1 MTFFSILF
9 GKNDTLNLS
18 NTNHFKHQPF
28 HQPPP
33 LSSLASPRSGWK
45 EALHIDER
53 SSKASMDNE
62 PTNEFNHLN
71 VFVNLFGELSTKDR
85 ILNLVDAGCD
95 YNSGKIWSYFS
106 NIYIDSWIVRPFGGT
121 FCGCA
126 HQHRSEIQPE
136 WNILPSE
143 GWRPYKTLIHL
154 EVTNLHPKCSHDRKD
169 WEIFD
174 VSMVDKRVIL
184 KNLPLITKFSWKQT
198 LTPSM
203 RPGFMMGTSQPGR
216 NRLSLWCKNHVQQL
230 N

>member
-1 MTFFSILF
+1 MNSFSILF

-18 NTNHFKHQPF
+18 NTNHFNTNLSISPPPRFPPLRPLGPAGRRHYTSMREALRPPF
-28 HQPPP
+28 HQ
-33 LSSLASPRSGWK
+33 
-45 EALHIDER
+45 H
-53 SSKASMDNE
+53 M
-62 PTNEFNHLN
+62 N

-85 ILNLVDAGCD
+85 ILNFVDAGCD
-95 YNSGKIWSYFS
+95 YNSGKNWSYFS
-106 NIYIDSWIVRPFGGT
+106 IYIDSWIVGPFGGT

-126 HQHRSEIQPE
+126 HQRRSEIQPE
-136 WNILPSE
+136 WNILASE

-184 KNLPLITKFSWKQT
+184 KNQPLITKFSWKQT
-198 LTPSM
+198 LAPSM

-216 NRLSLWCKNHVQQL
+216 KRLSLWCKNNFQQL